1 MNYSKYLIK
10 SDSLLSGRLFSAYA
24 STEFYVLRVR
34 NNESIAFLIPFLLS
48 EVVQSVFTNYVD
60 GSQHPR
66 FKKEDILN
74 LVVPPQLFKGLS
86 IPGDSGS
93 SAYFGIYTLGRY
105 ISFASN
111 N

>member
-1 MNYSKYLIK
+1 MHL
-10 SDSLLSGRLFSAYA
+10 YA
-24 STEFYVLRVR
+24 STDFYVLRAR

-74 LVVPPQLFKGLS
+74 LVVPPQLFKEREKISQKSVLLS
-86 IPGDSGS
+86 SDTENTKNP
-93 SAYFGIYTLGRY
+93 
-105 ISFASN
+105 
-111 N
+111 

>member
-1 MNYSKYLIK
+1 MHL
-10 SDSLLSGRLFSAYA
+10 YA

-74 LVVPPQLFKGLS
+74 LVVPPQLFKEREKISQKSVLLS
-86 IPGDSGS
+86 SDTENTKNP
-93 SAYFGIYTLGRY
+93 
-105 ISFASN
+105 
-111 N
+111 

>member
-1 MNYSKYLIK
+1 MHL
-10 SDSLLSGRLFSAYA
+10 YA

-74 LVVPPQLFKGLS
+74 LVVPPQLFKEREKISQKSVLLS
-86 IPGDSGS
+86 SD
-93 SAYFGIYTLGRY
+93 T
-105 ISFASN
+105 
-111 N
+111 